1 MASEGA
7 PAPPPATDAGETGAA
22 EPEDSKWGKGV
33 RKTKDADLVWT
44 ATTKAAVTTATVVGT
59 GARKASVMM
68 QNAVRK
74 DKVDLSTI
82 VIQARVTHRAKESF
96 TRLTEPRRPPFPG
109 TATPPGYVIHRRRPP
124 ADASG
129 PEKFRDVLLD
139 IGTHKWVAVLQLG
152 WLLAL
157 VAIFVVFIGCM
168 MYWFDWGYVT
178 VEDWG
183 CTRNTSDPNDVYNN
197 PKTTCDPPA
206 LTYSVE
212 DYWQEKMTQGLSALF
227 TYSVLLASPWR
238 VSILVQCFGR
248 RCKGKTSGV
257 DFYGKPNEMPFFHIP
272 WGPRLAIAI
281 LLNINT
287 VMQLIHQVLHVV
299 WADVVVYF
307 EQPEGL
313 ISLATGPV
321 AGCLTGGPA
330 AVIQVYWDN
339 VLHAREPGRFPPGLV
354 QAVRA
359 KFGAGQL
366 AEEEKS
372 KGSKAATQKAS
383 CATVT
388 EETTEQEMAATRAA
402 VARGAR
408 DEEKI

>member
-44 ATTKAAVTTATVVGT
+44 ATTKAAVATATVVGT

-68 QNAVRK
+68 KNAVRK

-168 MYWFDWGYVT
+168 M
-178 VEDWG
+178 
-183 CTRNTSDPNDVYNN
+183 C
-197 PKTTCDPPA
+197 
-206 LTYSVE
+206 
-212 DYWQEKMTQGLSALF
+212 
-227 TYSVLLASPWR
+227 
-238 VSILVQCFGR
+238 
-248 RCKGKTSGV
+248 
-257 DFYGKPNEMPFFHIP
+257 
-272 WGPRLAIAI
+272 
-281 LLNINT
+281 
-287 VMQLIHQVLHVV
+287 
-299 WADVVVYF
+299 
-307 EQPEGL
+307 
-313 ISLATGPV
+313 
-321 AGCLTGGPA
+321 A
-330 AVIQVYWDN
+330 A
-339 VLHAREPGRFPPGLV
+339 
-354 QAVRA
+354 
-359 KFGAGQL
+359 
-366 AEEEKS
+366 
-372 KGSKAATQKAS
+372 
-383 CATVT
+383 
-388 EETTEQEMAATRAA
+388 
-402 VARGAR
+402 
-408 DEEKI
+408 